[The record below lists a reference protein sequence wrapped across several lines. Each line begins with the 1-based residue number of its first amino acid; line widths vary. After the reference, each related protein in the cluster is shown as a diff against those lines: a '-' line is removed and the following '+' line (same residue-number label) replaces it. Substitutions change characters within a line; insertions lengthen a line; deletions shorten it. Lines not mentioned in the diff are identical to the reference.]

1 MKLEIRKDLRGI
13 YNYLLN
19 EKIDN
24 YLLSKEFEE
33 FCDKNIEIKDIWKE
47 SENYANNMS
56 FLLYSFRG
64 KGELIDVSFGI
75 FLEKLSSLG
84 KEKFLEFI
92 LSIIKNFYNSKNKEV
107 NLTDIHKNF
116 KNLNYT
122 YEEIVEYY
130 NKL

>member
-1 MKLEIRKDLRGI
+1 MRLEIRKDLRGI
-13 YNYLLN
+13 YNYLLS

-24 YLLSKEFEE
+24 YLLSKEFKE

-47 SENYANNMS
+47 SENYSNNMS

-64 KGELIDVSFGI
+64 KGELIDISFGI
-75 FLEKLSSLG
+75 FLEKLLSLG

-92 LSIIKNFYNSKNKEV
+92 LNITKDFFNSKNKEV

-116 KNLNYT
+116 KSLNYT
-122 YEEIVEYY
+122 YEEIVECY